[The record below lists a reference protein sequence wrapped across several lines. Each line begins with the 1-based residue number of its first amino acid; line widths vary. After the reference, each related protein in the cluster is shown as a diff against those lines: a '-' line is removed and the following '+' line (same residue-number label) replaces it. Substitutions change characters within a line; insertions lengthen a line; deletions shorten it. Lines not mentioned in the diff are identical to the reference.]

1 MDKQQILT
9 ALQKAVKKAGTQAAF
24 AEKCGIAQGRISD
37 YLNGNRDIGNI
48 TLSTLFTLFPEISI
62 SFFKDEEK
70 DNIIPQLLENKMLEL
85 FRNLPPEKQIQC
97 FGLMCQTFGIKTKE
111 LK

>member
-48 TLSTLFTLFPEISI
+48 TLRTLFTLFPEISI

-70 DNIIPQLLENKMLEL
+70 DNIIPQLLESQLIAR
-85 FRNLPPEKQIQC
+85 FRKLSPEDQIKC
-97 FGLMCQTFGIKTKE
+97 FGLICQTFK
-111 LK
+111 